1 MRTSASRELALAL
14 GALMFGAPSLAQS
27 ACRAA
32 DSTSAA
38 LVAELTKYAGAT
50 SGDNKIVRDSL
61 HIPLTS
67 TSGVG
72 LVTTAATCRKARD
85 AYQAK
90 FANTGGGAFSGR
102 VYVIKLGSV
111 YAVLDPGFKYS
122 DPDVLTVQI
131 VDSRFRHLANY

>member
-1 MRTSASRELALAL
+1 MLALSAL
-14 GALMFGAPSLAQS
+14 VFAAPALAQS

-38 LVAELTKYAGAT
+38 LIAELTKYAGAT
-50 SGDNKIVRDSL
+50 SGDNKTVRDSL
-61 HIPLTS
+61 HLPLTS
-67 TSGVG
+67 ASGVG
-72 LVTTAATCRKARD
+72 LVTTAATCRKARA

-102 VYVIKLGSV
+102 VYVIKVGNV

-122 DPDVLTVQI
+122 NPEVLTVQI
-131 VDSRFRHLANY
+131 VDSRLSHLANY